1 VHKITVRALTALAA
15 VALAV
20 GLAPGVAQAQP
31 IQVVIGPV
39 THCSVITFFDYVIF
53 EYDCNYGA

>member
-1 VHKITVRALTALAA
+1 VHKITVRALTVLAA

-39 THCSVITFFDYVIF
+39 TQRRLV
-53 EYDCNYGA
+53 